1 MGPLVYYCRWQG
13 LKLRLSGRDSRFVWG
28 QLVPADGTD
37 EAPQPFRFDLESWV
51 LEIGEGENRT
61 RIQLDEL
68 GVEVKPAKEPP
79 ARSTAGDEP
88 R

>member
-1 MGPLVYYCRWQG
+1 

-28 QLVPADGTD
+28 QLVPPDGTD

-51 LEIGEGENRT
+51 LEIGEGENRA
-61 RIQLDEL
+61 RLQLDEL
-68 GVEVKPAKEPP
+68 GVEVKLTNEPLAKP
-79 ARSTAGDEP
+79 TAGDEP